1 MTALKNLMQR
11 RASYRCPGRPPHL
24 QHFRH
29 VPGPKRPL
37 RTKARYFEPR
47 PQKRGREQSAAV
59 LAKLRKEIEA
69 VRVRSNDTSRPVTVL
84 FVNDLTNSTQ
94 TACIPGTVLYTVSAK
109 NW

>member
-1 MTALKNLMQR
+1 M
-11 RASYRCPGRPPHL
+11 
-24 QHFRH
+24 
-29 VPGPKRPL
+29 
-37 RTKARYFEPR
+37 
-47 PQKRGREQSAAV
+47 